1 VKIKNRIKGLAA
13 LPHDRI
19 LPCPLN
25 WRLHPD
31 NQKEALR
38 GLLADVGVIDTVL
51 VRPVE
56 PEALATLRK
65 VGRNDRAAFDNWLA
79 GYRGDFMLVDG
90 HLRVEELQAHGPI
103 DALIVDLDEREAAEA
118 LAIFDPIGDLARMD
132 REKFLD
138 LTNDFNSTNAAV
150 QALVADLAKVETGGS
165 GSAGLFGDGSGDGGA
180 GPRGGDPDGREFDEG
195 IANDVDHIEC
205 PGCGM
210 KIPRG
215 AA

>member
-1 VKIKNRIKGLAA
+1 MKIKNRIKGLAA

-56 PEALATLRK
+56 PGALAALHK
-65 VGRNDRAAFDNWLA
+65 VARDDRAAFDAWLA
-79 GYRGDFMLVDG
+79 GYRGDFMLIDG

-103 DALIVDLDEREAAEA
+103 DALVVDLDAREAAEA
-118 LAIFDPIGDLARMD
+118 LAIFDPIGDLATMD
-132 REKFLD
+132 RGKFLD
-138 LTNDFNSTNAAV
+138 LAGDFNSTNAAV
-150 QALVADLAKVETGGS
+150 QALVADLAKVDAGAPPDMPPGEPPNFAPGS
-165 GSAGLFGDGSGDGGA
+165 EDEQ
-180 GPRGGDPDGREFDEG
+180 GRLDQKKPITCPNCGEEFT
-195 IANDVDHIEC
+195 
-205 PGCGM
+205 P
-210 KIPRG
+210 
-215 AA
+215 

>member
-1 VKIKNRIKGLAA
+1 MKIKNRIKGLAA

-38 GLLADVGVIDTVL
+38 GLLADVGVIDTIL

-65 VGRNDRAAFDNWLA
+65 VGRSDRAAFDAWLA
-79 GYRGDFMLVDG
+79 GYRGDFMLIDG

-103 DALIVDLDEREAAEA
+103 DALVVDLDEREAAEA
-118 LAIFDPIGDLARMD
+118 LAIFDPIGDLATMD
-132 REKFLD
+132 RGKFLD
-138 LTNDFNSTNAAV
+138 LAGDFNSTNAAV
-150 QALVADLAKVETGGS
+150 QALVADLAKVDAGAS
-165 GSAGLFGDGSGDGGA
+165 GAPDGA
-180 GPRGGDPDGREFDEG
+180 GAGEDAAPPEDFPEFDEN
-195 IANDVDHIEC
+195 IDTEHKC
-205 PGCGM
+205 PKCGYAWSG
-210 KIPRG
+210 K
-215 AA
+215 AS